1 MGALR
6 GFRRF
11 NRAKLRSSV
20 QTRRH
25 FIGNV
30 ATGLAGSIATGR
42 ALGANNRIR
51 VGVIGVG
58 ERGMQLAREAAA
70 CPNTELV
77 AAADVYSRRLDEA
90 KSLAAR
96 DNEAA
101 FTGYSDY
108 RALLEDKSIDAVL
121 IATPQHL
128 HAEHFIAVIDA
139 GKHVYQEKAMAFT
152 VEHAKLMRA
161 ARERSSRTVVQVG
174 HQSCSSG
181 QIADASGYLASGV
194 VGHVTA
200 IHARM
205 YRNSPAGKPQWT
217 RPVYPDMTPDNVA
230 WEAFL
235 GNAPAR
241 DFDPD
246 RLINWRLFWDYSGG
260 NVHENMSHQ
269 LAFWNRVMGLNIP
282 AAATMT
288 GGIYL
293 WKDGREVPDTM
304 TVSLELPGEMLFTW
318 DSGFGN
324 NYLGVTEDVLG
335 THGTIARGQQ
345 IRYVP
350 QRVNRPGGSEL
361 MGHTPTVPRAHMQN
375 FLDVIRNGGE
385 TACPFELGYR
395 VSVAC
400 HMAVESYLQ
409 QRTVR
414 WDAVNEEIV

>member
-1 MGALR
+1 M
-6 GFRRF
+6 
-11 NRAKLRSSV
+11 

-30 ATGLAGSIATGR
+30 AIASGSIATR
-42 ALGANNRIR
+42 SALGANKRIR
-51 VGVIGVG
+51 FATIGMG
-58 ERGMQLAREAAA
+58 ERGVQLTREAMA
-70 CPNTELV
+70 CPDTEFV

-90 KSLAAR
+90 RSLAGNRA
-96 DNEAA
+96 DFAGHA
-101 FTGYSDY
+101 DY

-128 HAEHFIAVIDA
+128 HAESFIAALDA

-152 VEHAKLMRA
+152 VEHAKQMRA
-161 ARERSSRTVVQVG
+161 ARERSPRSVVQIG
-174 HQSCSSG
+174 HQACSSG
-181 QIADASGYLASGV
+181 HVADALGYLQSGA
-194 VGHVTA
+194 VGQITS
-200 IHARM
+200 IQARM
-205 YRNSPAGKPQWT
+205 HRNTPAGKPQWT
-217 RPVYPDMTPDNVA
+217 RPIYPDMTPSNVA
-230 WEAFL
+230 WEHFL
-235 GNAPAR
+235 SGAPAR

-246 RLINWRLFWDYSGG
+246 RLVNWRLFWDYSGG

-269 LAFWNRVMGLNIP
+269 FAFWSKVLNLGIP

-304 TVSLELPGEMLFTW
+304 SVSLEMPEEMLFTW
-318 DSGFGN
+318 ESGFGN
-324 NYLGVTEDVLG
+324 NYPGVTEDILG

-345 IRYVP
+345 IRYIP
-350 QRVNRPGGSEL
+350 QRVNRPAGAEL
-361 MGHTPTVPRAHMQN
+361 MGQTPTVPRAHMQN
-375 FLDVIRNGGE
+375 FLDAIRTGGE

-414 WDAVNEEIV
+414 WHPASEEIV

>member
-1 MGALR
+1 M
-6 GFRRF
+6 
-11 NRAKLRSSV
+11 

-30 ATGLAGSIATGR
+30 AIASGTIATR
-42 ALGANNRIR
+42 SALGANNRVRIAT
-51 VGVIGVG
+51 IGMG
-58 ERGMQLAREAAA
+58 ERGVQLTREATA
-70 CPNTELV
+70 CPDTEFV

-90 KSLAAR
+90 KSLAGNRSDFAGH
-96 DNEAA
+96 
-101 FTGYSDY
+101 TDY
-108 RALLEDKSIDAVL
+108 RSLLEDKSIDAVL

-128 HAEHFIAVIDA
+128 HSECFVAAMDA

-152 VEHAKLMRA
+152 VDHAKRMRA
-161 ARERSSRTVVQVG
+161 ARERSPRSIVQVG
-174 HQSCSSG
+174 HQACSSG
-181 QIADASGYLASGV
+181 QVADALNYLQSGA
-194 VGHVTA
+194 VGHITA
-200 IHARM
+200 IQARM
-205 YRNSPAGKPQWT
+205 HRNTPAGKPQWT

-230 WEAFL
+230 WDHFL
-235 GNAPAR
+235 SGAPAR

-246 RLINWRLFWDYSGG
+246 RLVNWRLFWDYSGG

-269 LAFWNRVMGLNIP
+269 FAFWSKVLNLGIP

-304 TVSLELPGEMLFTW
+304 SVSLEMPEEMLFTW
-318 DSGFGN
+318 ESGFGN
-324 NYLGVTEDVLG
+324 NYPGVSEDVLG

-345 IRYVP
+345 IRYIP
-350 QRVNRPGGSEL
+350 QRVNRPAGAEL
-361 MGHTPTVPRAHMQN
+361 IGETPTVPRAHMQN
-375 FLDVIRNGGE
+375 FLDAIRTGGE

-414 WDAVNEEIV
+414 WDPASEEIV

>member
-1 MGALR
+1 M
-6 GFRRF
+6 
-11 NRAKLRSSV
+11 

-30 ATGLAGSIATGR
+30 ATGLAGSLATGR
-42 ALGANNRIR
+42 ALGANERIR
-51 VGVIGVG
+51 FGVIGMG
-58 ERGMQLAREAAA
+58 ERGVQLAREAIA
-70 CPNTELV
+70 CPNTEFV

-90 KSLAAR
+90 RSLVAR
-96 DNEAA
+96 GAESGFA
-101 FTGYSDY
+101 THSDY
-108 RALLEDKSIDAVL
+108 RALLEDKSIDAVI

-128 HAEHFIAVIDA
+128 HSEHFIAAMDA

-152 VEHAKLMRA
+152 VEQAKLMRA
-161 ARERSSRTVVQVG
+161 ARERAPKCIVQVG
-174 HQSCSSG
+174 HQVCSSG
-181 QIADASGYLASGV
+181 QIADATNYLSSGA
-194 VGHVTA
+194 VGQVTS

-205 YRNSPAGKPQWT
+205 YRNTPAGKPQWT
-217 RPVYPDMTPDNVA
+217 RPVYPDMTPDNVS
-230 WEAFL
+230 WESFL

-246 RLINWRLFWDYSGG
+246 RLVNWRLFWDYSGG

-269 LAFWNRVMGLNIP
+269 LAFWNKVMGLSIP
-282 AAATMT
+282 VAATMT
-288 GGIYL
+288 GGVYL

-304 TVSLELPGEMLFTW
+304 TVSLELPEEILFTW

-350 QRVNRPGGSEL
+350 QRVNRPGGTEL
-361 MGHTPTVPRAHMQN
+361 MGQTPTVPRAHMQD
-375 FLDVIRNGGE
+375 FLNAIHDTAE

>member
-1 MGALR
+1 MGALHWID
-6 GFRRF
+6 
-11 NRAKLRSSV
+11 V

-30 ATGLAGSIATGR
+30 ATGLAGSLATSR

-51 VGVIGVG
+51 VGVIGAG
-58 ERGMQLAREAAA
+58 ERGAQLAREAAA
-70 CPNTELV
+70 CPGTEFV

-90 KSLAAR
+90 KNLVAGTNQGGFS
-96 DNEAA
+96 
-101 FTGYSDY
+101 GYADY

-128 HAEHFIAVIDA
+128 HAECFVASMDA

-161 ARERSSRTVVQVG
+161 SRERSPRSVVQVG
-174 HQSCSSG
+174 HQACSSG
-181 QIADASGYLASGV
+181 QIADATSYLSSGA

-200 IHARM
+200 IQAKM
-205 YRNSPAGKPQWT
+205 YRNTPAGKPQWT
-217 RPVYPDMTPDNVA
+217 RPLYPDMTPENVA
-230 WEAFL
+230 WQHFL
-235 GNAPAR
+235 GSAPAR

-246 RLINWRLFWDYSGG
+246 RLVNWRLFWDYSGG

-269 LAFWNRVMGLNIP
+269 FAFWSKVMSLSIP
-282 AAATMT
+282 EAATMT
-288 GGIYL
+288 GGVYL

-304 TVSLELPGEMLFTW
+304 SVTLQMPEEILFTW
-318 DSGFGN
+318 NSGFGN
-324 NYLGVTEDVLG
+324 NYPGVTEDVLG

-345 IRYVP
+345 IRYIP
-350 QRVNRPGGSEL
+350 QRVNRPAGAEL
-361 MGHTPTVPRAHMQN
+361 MGQTPTVQRAHMQD
-375 FLDVIRNGGE
+375 FLNAIRNGGE
-385 TACPFELGYR
+385 TACPFDLGYR

-414 WDAVNEEIV
+414 WDAVEEEIV

>member
-1 MGALR
+1 M
-6 GFRRF
+6 
-11 NRAKLRSSV
+11 

-30 ATGLAGSIATGR
+30 ATGLAGSLTAGR

-51 VGVIGVG
+51 VGVIGLG
-58 ERGMQLAREAAA
+58 ERGMQLTREAIG
-70 CPNTELV
+70 CPNTEFV
-77 AAADVYSRRLDEA
+77 AAADVYSRRLEDA
-90 KSLAAR
+90 KSLSTTVA
-96 DNEAA
+96 
-101 FTGYSDY
+101 GYNDY
-108 RALLEDKSIDAVL
+108 RALLEDKSIDAVV

-128 HAEHFIAVIDA
+128 HAECFVAAMDA

-161 ARERSSRTVVQVG
+161 ARERSPRCVVQVG
-174 HQSCSSG
+174 HQACSSG
-181 QIADASGYLASGV
+181 QIADASSYLTSGA
-194 VGHVTA
+194 VGRVTN

-205 YRNSPAGKPQWT
+205 YRNSPSGKPQWT

-230 WEAFL
+230 WQTFL
-235 GNAPAR
+235 GNAPVR

-246 RLINWRLFWDYSGG
+246 RLVNWRLFWDYSGG

-269 LAFWNRVMGLNIP
+269 LAFWSKTMDLGIP
-282 AAATMT
+282 LAATMT

-304 TVSLELPGEMLFTW
+304 SVSLELPEEILFTW

-350 QRVNRPGGSEL
+350 QKVNRPGGAEL
-361 MGHTPTVPRAHMQN
+361 MGQTPTVPRAHMQN
-375 FLDVIRNGGE
+375 FLDAIRGQGE
-385 TACPFELGYR
+385 TACSFELGYR

-414 WDAVNEEIV
+414 WDAVSEEIV

>member
-1 MGALR
+1 M
-6 GFRRF
+6 
-11 NRAKLRSSV
+11 
-20 QTRRH
+20 QTRRL

-30 ATGLAGSIATGR
+30 ATGLAGGIATGR

-51 VGVIGVG
+51 VGVIGMG
-58 ERGMQLAREAAA
+58 ERGVQLAREVIA
-70 CPNTELV
+70 CPNTGFV

-90 KSLAAR
+90 KSLALNGM
-96 DNEAA
+96 DSG
-101 FTGYSDY
+101 FTGYADY
-108 RALLEDKSIDAVL
+108 RALLDDKTIDAVL

-128 HAEHFIAVIDA
+128 HAECFVAAMEA

-152 VEHAKLMRA
+152 VEHAKQMRA
-161 ARERSSRTVVQVG
+161 ARERSPRSVVQVG
-174 HQSCSSG
+174 HQACSSG
-181 QIADASGYLASGV
+181 QIADAAGYLASGA
-194 VGHVTA
+194 VGQVTA

-205 YRNSPAGKPQWT
+205 YRNTPAGKPQWA
-217 RPVYPDMTPDNVA
+217 RPVYPDMTPDNVD
-230 WEAFL
+230 WQTFL
-235 GNAPAR
+235 GGAPAR

-246 RLINWRLFWDYSGG
+246 RLVNWRLFWDYSGG

-269 LAFWNRVMGLNIP
+269 LAFWNKAMGLSIP

-288 GGIYL
+288 GGVYL

-304 TVSLELPGEMLFTW
+304 SVSLEMPEEILFTW

-324 NYLGVTEDVLG
+324 NYPGVTEDVLG

-350 QRVNRPGGSEL
+350 QRVNRPGGAEL

-375 FLDVIRNGGE
+375 FLDAIRLGVE

>member
-1 MGALR
+1 M
-6 GFRRF
+6 
-11 NRAKLRSSV
+11 
-20 QTRRH
+20 
-25 FIGNV
+25 
-30 ATGLAGSIATGR
+30 ATGHALA
-42 ALGANNRIR
+42 ANTRIR
-51 VGVIGVG
+51 LGVIGFG
-58 ERGMQLAREAAA
+58 ERGLQLTREAIA
-70 CPNTELV
+70 CPNIEFA
-77 AAADVYSRRLDEA
+77 AAADVYTRRLDEA
-90 KSLAAR
+90 ASMGGKNGAPSVA
-96 DNEAA
+96 
-101 FTGYSDY
+101 TYTDY
-108 RALLEDKSIDAVL
+108 RALLEDKSIDAVI

-128 HAEHFIAVIDA
+128 HADSFIAAMDA

-161 ARERSSRTVVQVG
+161 ARERAPKCVVQVG
-174 HQSCSSG
+174 HQACSSG
-181 QIADASGYLASGV
+181 QIADATSYLAGGGV
-194 VGHVTA
+194 GQITA

-230 WEAFL
+230 WQTFL

-246 RLINWRLFWDYSGG
+246 RLVNWRLFWDYSGG

-269 LAFWNRVMGLNIP
+269 FAFWTKVMNLGIP
-282 AAATMT
+282 VAATMN

-304 TVSLELPGEMLFTW
+304 SVTLEMPEEMLFKW

-350 QRVNRPGGSEL
+350 QRVNRPGGAEL
-361 MGHTPTVPRAHMQN
+361 MGQTPTVPHAHMQN
-375 FLDVIRNGGE
+375 FFDAIRGGTE
-385 TACPFELGYR
+385 TACPFEIGYR

-414 WDAVNEEIV
+414 WDSTTEEIV

>member
-1 MGALR
+1 
-6 GFRRF
+6 
-11 NRAKLRSSV
+11 V

-30 ATGLAGSIATGR
+30 ATGLAGSLATGR

-51 VGVIGVG
+51 IGVIGMG
-58 ERGMQLAREAAA
+58 ERGVQLTREATS

-90 KSLAAR
+90 KSLVAKGG
-96 DNEAA
+96 EST

-128 HAEHFIAVIDA
+128 HAECFIAAMDA

-152 VEHAKLMRA
+152 VDHAKLMRA
-161 ARERSSRTVVQVG
+161 ARERSPRSVVQVG
-174 HQSCSSG
+174 HQACSSG
-181 QIADASGYLASGV
+181 QIADAASYLSGGA

-205 YRNSPAGKPQWT
+205 FRNTPAGKPQWT
-217 RPVYPDMTPDNVA
+217 RPLYPDMTPENVA
-230 WEAFL
+230 WENFL
-235 GNAPAR
+235 GQAPAR

-246 RLINWRLFWDYSGG
+246 RLVNWRLFWDYSGG

-269 LAFWNRVMGLNIP
+269 FAFWGKAMSLGIP
-282 AAATMT
+282 VAATMT

-304 TVSLELPGEMLFTW
+304 TVSLELPEEILFTW
-318 DSGFGN
+318 NSGFGN
-324 NYLGVTEDVLG
+324 NYPGVTEDVLG

-350 QRVNRPGGSEL
+350 QRVNRPAGAEL
-361 MGHTPTVPRAHMQN
+361 MGQTPTVPRAHMQD
-375 FLDVIRNGGE
+375 FLSTIRNGNDGNA

-395 VSVAC
+395 TSVAC

-414 WDAVNEEIV
+414 WDAVHEEIV

>member
-1 MGALR
+1 
-6 GFRRF
+6 
-11 NRAKLRSSV
+11 V

-30 ATGLAGSIATGR
+30 ATGLAGSLATGR
-42 ALGANNRIR
+42 TLAANDRIR
-51 VGVIGVG
+51 FGVIGMG
-58 ERGMQLAREAAA
+58 ERGVQLAREAVA
-70 CPNTELV
+70 CANTEFV

-90 KSLAAR
+90 RVLAGDKA
-96 DNEAA
+96 ESA
-101 FTGYSDY
+101 FSACADHRT
-108 RALLEDKSIDAVL
+108 LLDAVI

-128 HAEHFIAVIDA
+128 HAESFVAAMDA
-139 GKHVYQEKAMAFT
+139 GKHVYQERSLAFT

-161 ARERSSRTVVQVG
+161 ARERSPRSVVQVG
-174 HQSCSSG
+174 HQVCSSG
-181 QIADASGYLASGV
+181 QVADAASYLASGV
-194 VGHVTA
+194 VGQITA
-200 IHARM
+200 IHARN
-205 YRNSPAGKPQWT
+205 YRNTPAGKPQGA
-217 RPVYPDMTPDNVA
+217 RPLYPDMTPENIA
-230 WEAFL
+230 WQAFL

-246 RLINWRLFWDYSGG
+246 RLVNWRLFWDYSGG
-260 NVHENMSHQ
+260 NVHESMSQ
-269 LAFWNRVMGLNIP
+269 QFAFWSKAMNLGIP
-282 AAATMT
+282 SAATMT

-304 TVSLELPGEMLFTW
+304 TVALELPEEMLFTW
-318 DSGFGN
+318 NAGFGN
-324 NYLGVTEDVLG
+324 NYPGVTEDALG

-350 QRVNRPGGSEL
+350 QRVNRPGGAEL
-361 MGHTPTVPRAHMQN
+361 MGHTPTVPRAHMQD
-375 FLDVIRNGGE
+375 FLTTIRNGGE

-414 WDAVNEEIV
+414 WDAVSEEIV

>member
-1 MGALR
+1 
-6 GFRRF
+6 
-11 NRAKLRSSV
+11 V

-30 ATGLAGSIATGR
+30 ATGLAGSLTAGR

-51 VGVIGVG
+51 IGVIGAG
-58 ERGMQLAREAAA
+58 ERGIQLVREAIA
-70 CPNTELV
+70 CPDTDFV
-77 AAADVYSRRLDEA
+77 AAADVYSRRLEEA
-90 KSLAAR
+90 KSLSAKGVGT
-96 DNEAA
+96 

-108 RALLEDKSIDAVL
+108 RQLLEDKSIDAVL

-128 HAEHFIAVIDA
+128 HADCFVAALDA

-152 VEHAKLMRA
+152 VDHAKTMRV
-161 ARERSSRTVVQVG
+161 ARERAPHSVVQIG
-174 HQSCSSG
+174 HQACSSG
-181 QIADASGYLASGV
+181 QVADAATYLASGS
-194 VGHVTA
+194 VGHVTS

-205 YRNSPAGKPQWT
+205 YRNTPTGKPQWT
-217 RPVYPDMTPDNVA
+217 RPVYPDMTPENVA
-230 WEAFL
+230 WQTFL
-235 GNAPAR
+235 GNAPLR

-246 RLINWRLFWDYSGG
+246 RLVNWRLFWDYSGG
-260 NVHENMSHQ
+260 NVHESMSHQ
-269 LAFWNRVMGLNIP
+269 LAFWNKVMGLSIP
-282 AAATMT
+282 VAATMT

-304 TVSLELPGEMLFTW
+304 SVSLELPEEILFTW
-318 DSGFGN
+318 DAGFGN

-335 THGTIARGQQ
+335 THGTISRGQQ
-345 IRYVP
+345 IRYIP
-350 QRVNRPGGSEL
+350 QKVNRPAGTEL
-361 MGHTPTVPRAHMQN
+361 MGQTPTVPRAHMQN
-375 FLDVIRNGGE
+375 FLDAIRGDGE
-385 TACPFELGYR
+385 TACPFELGYC

>member
-1 MGALR
+1 M
-6 GFRRF
+6 
-11 NRAKLRSSV
+11 

-30 ATGLAGSIATGR
+30 ASGLAGSLTTGH
-42 ALGANNRIR
+42 APGANSRIR
-51 VGVIGVG
+51 FGVIGMG
-58 ERGMQLAREAAA
+58 ERGLQLTRELIA
-70 CPNTELV
+70 CGNTEFA

-90 KSLAAR
+90 KSLGASVAG
-96 DNEAA
+96 
-101 FTGYSDY
+101 FSDY
-108 RALLEDKSIDAVL
+108 RALLDDKSIDAVL

-128 HAEHFIAVIDA
+128 HAECFVAAMEA

-161 ARERSSRTVVQVG
+161 ARQRTPRSIVQVG
-174 HQSCSSG
+174 HQACSSG
-181 QIADASGYLASGV
+181 QVNDTTAWLGSGALGR
-194 VGHVTA
+194 VTA

-217 RPVYPDMTPDNVA
+217 RPVYPDMTPDNVD
-230 WEAFL
+230 WRAFL

-269 LAFWNRVMGLNIP
+269 FAFWSKVMDLGIP
-282 AAATMT
+282 QAATMT

-304 TVSLELPGEMLFTW
+304 SVTLELPEEMLFTW
-318 DSGFGN
+318 NSGFGN
-324 NYLGVTEDVLG
+324 NYPGVTEEALG
-335 THGTIARGQQ
+335 THGTIVRGQQ

-350 QRVNRPGGSEL
+350 QKVNRPAGAEL
-361 MGHTPTVPRAHMQN
+361 MGQTPTAPRAHMQN
-375 FLDVIRNGGE
+375 FLDAIRTGGAQST

-414 WDAVNEEIV
+414 WDPASEEIV